1 MANEWEDVVLPS
13 LQFTSNATFS
23 SEPVMVAKAKM
34 ARIWKQIS
42 SVVWTWRLLFFHCK
56 KSIHVGFFSFH
67 PSTIQQKENKHP
79 SPSWA
84 PMGDTS
90 EFRKPETPLALI
102 AGLNLSLPKLS
113 RWTCGM
119 LTSWKKQTASSS
131 EWVARDN
138 KPVCITEKVCRSWWG
153 QIMQVS
159 YKSHKTDKVKPTG
172 LN

>member
-84 PMGDTS
+84 PLVDTS
-90 EFRKPETPLALI
+90 EFPKLETPLAPRR
-102 AGLNLSLPKLS
+102 PKPEPSKTVKVDMWHAYFL
-113 RWTCGM
+113 
-119 LTSWKKQTASSS
+119 KKQTASSN